1 LCDTQENAEEDAVA
15 MVFEDETR
23 NLSLE
28 EDGVEGEKE
37 EEEAKIAAEKAKL
50 DELHR
55 QAPEVAIKLAEDVKR
70 QKEEQEALIE
80 QMQAM
85 KVSMEENQKQNADMF
100 AKLFTLIESRLPPPP
115 QP

>member
-28 EDGVEGEKE
+28 EDGVEGEK

>member
-1 LCDTQENAEEDAVA
+1 LED
-15 MVFEDETR
+15 DE
-23 NLSLE
+23 
-28 EDGVEGEKE
+28 VEGGKE
-37 EEEAKIAAEKAKL
+37 EEVKIAAEKANL
-50 DELHR
+50 DELQR

-80 QMQAM
+80 QMRAM